1 MSTRKKEEIRKREET
16 LSSLIE
22 TRDKNQ
28 DLLTKENTTLD
39 EISIEFLKDNVV
51 FLNDKIKAI
60 RQRELIIFVVSVDTR
75 GKIILED
82 NTNKS
87 LINNSGTLEFI
98 VFTNN
103 KTKNIYLVLNDKTV
117 DIHEALSKVL
127 SIFIPDFSIGGL
139 KIEERNTKNI
149 DNINSQ
155 YQNLSY
161 QLYCLR
167 SKTQIEGFDS
177 TNKYHL
183 FSIKDY
189 DQLSTYL
196 LKSLNK
202 IEREAKVLDNK
213 KAEHERLAKFEAD
226 KKAEHERL
234 AKNEADKKAEHERL
248 AKNEA
253 DKKAEHK
260 CLAEIEADRVASEK
274 KANKEALC
282 DINAENANKQPIV
295 KFNSDRIEDEK
306 KKYGMTHKEQIEAL
320 KKIEYGLYLLFL
332 FLSIRYFRG

>member
-1 MSTRKKEEIRKREET
+1 M
-16 LSSLIE
+16 
-22 TRDKNQ
+22 
-28 DLLTKENTTLD
+28 
-39 EISIEFLKDNVV
+39 
-51 FLNDKIKAI
+51 
-60 RQRELIIFVVSVDTR
+60 ELIIVVVSVDTR

-139 KIEERNTKNI
+139 KIEERNTKSI
-149 DNINSQ
+149 DNIKSQ

-183 FSIKDY
+183 FNIKDY
-189 DQLSTYL
+189 DELSTDL
-196 LKSLNK
+196 LKSLDK

-213 KAEHERLAKFEAD
+213 NATDKKEKILKKFSEYMAD
-226 KKAEHERL
+226 KKAENERL
-234 AKNEADKKAEHERL
+234 AQVDANKKAENERL
-248 AKNEA
+248 AQVDAN
-253 DKKAEHK
+253 KKAENER
-260 CLAEIEADRVASEK
+260 LAQVEANK
-274 KANKEALC
+274 KANKEPLSVVE
-282 DINAENANKQPIV
+282 AENANKEPIV
-295 KFNSDRIEDEK
+295 KNDEHRIEDEK
-306 KKYGMTHKEQIEAL
+306 KNYGMTHKEQIEAL